1 MEERI
6 VKKFVSIIIALVL
19 SLTALTNA
27 RATEITGDMS
37 NVWWA
42 NINSNGKVS
51 AASWELWNYENQKYD
66 NYVAFN
72 FDGKDDGWTE
82 PVVIPSDYFFD
93 IEVLTSGKIV
103 FAYLDNEVAY
113 LQTTTDGN
121 NFSDP
126 TELSLGSGMRIES
139 DYELEIESLGKIVT
153 LVAEVRNDESVQIF
167 SWTSNKNLTA
177 WTKKVVTN
185 DVFPARIF
193 SECTTYS
200 YPCYH
205 AVRNLRLGQNSKG
218 QQTLVAR
225 VFVSDDDTNP
235 ATDHWANFAFQ
246 RKTPTSNWKAPQ
258 MLDSFGP
265 EEVDRHAYQVSQVVV
280 TPKGK
285 AAWAY
290 TKGFNDD
297 PDAVQIFVSSGFG
310 KAFKLKDHGTLSSVY
325 GTGTPT
331 LVNVGEKFYTAFNK
345 NSSEDELA
353 QPDVYVGEVG
363 KLNKAKRVGT
373 AGTHR
378 MFAFTILNGKFTMV
392 SESESNG
399 KYIIQL
405 RKLSKNMWSQPVE
418 ILAHPNGYGVSPW
431 ESGCDYSPKLMICSA
446 PVLPQPFDPNQW
458 PAPVGLNVE
467 IVK

>member
-6 VKKFVSIIIALVL
+6 VKKLVSIIIALVL

-51 AASWELWNYENQKYD
+51 AASWELWNYVNQKYD

-93 IEVLTSGKIV
+93 IEVLSSGKIV
-103 FAYLDNEVAY
+103 FAYLDNGVAY

-126 TELSLGSGMRIES
+126 TELSLGSSMRIES
-139 DYELEIESLGKIVT
+139 YYEFEIESLGKIVT

-167 SWTSNKNLTA
+167 SWTSNKNLTT

-193 SECTTYS
+193 SECTSYS
-200 YPCYH
+200 HPCYH

-225 VFVSDDDTNP
+225 VFVSDEDTNP

-285 AAWAY
+285 TAWAY

-310 KAFKLKDHGTLSSVY
+310 AAFKRKDHGTLSSVY

-331 LVNVGEKFYTAFNK
+331 LVNVGE
-345 NSSEDELA
+345 
-353 QPDVYVGEVG
+353 
-363 KLNKAKRVGT
+363 KRVGT

-405 RKLSKNMWSQPVE
+405 RKLNKNKWSQPDE
-418 ILAHPNGYGVSPW
+418 ILVHPNGYGVSPW

-458 PAPVGLNVE
+458 PTPVGLNVE